1 MTGRRPWPHVYGTLI
16 WLKRPLYWLGLRPKA
31 GSILHSPSLALVFG
45 WYDAE
50 RADEIIGTLTS
61 SATTFSGHPHHRG
74 WSLSYTR
81 KETQC
86 LPNLGQHAALSTAK
100 TTARTLTRTGGEKQ
114 CAAPSGRCSQPTVTQ
129 TKYCDW

>member
-50 RADEIIGTLTS
+50 RA
-61 SATTFSGHPHHRG
+61 
-74 WSLSYTR
+74 
-81 KETQC
+81 
-86 LPNLGQHAALSTAK
+86 
-100 TTARTLTRTGGEKQ
+100 
-114 CAAPSGRCSQPTVTQ
+114 APLAGVFFPDHQSVTIDVGPTM
-129 TKYCDW
+129 D

>member
-50 RADEIIGTLTS
+50 RADPLAAILTS
-61 SATTFSGHPHHRG
+61 GVVAFLIPGRKHNAHPR
-74 WSLSYTR
+74 TD
-81 KETQC
+81 E
-86 LPNLGQHAALSTAK
+86 ALE
-100 TTARTLTRTGGEKQ
+100 RHG
-114 CAAPSGRCSQPTVTQ
+114 
-129 TKYCDW
+129 

>member
-50 RADEIIGTLTS
+50 RADEI
-61 SATTFSGHPHHRG
+61 SAPYQSVTIDVG
-74 WSLSYTR
+74 
-81 KETQC
+81 
-86 LPNLGQHAALSTAK
+86 
-100 TTARTLTRTGGEKQ
+100 
-114 CAAPSGRCSQPTVTQ
+114 PTM
-129 TKYCDW
+129 D

>member
-50 RADEIIGTLTS
+50 RG
-61 SATTFSGHPHHRG
+61 
-74 WSLSYTR
+74 
-81 KETQC
+81 
-86 LPNLGQHAALSTAK
+86 
-100 TTARTLTRTGGEKQ
+100 
-114 CAAPSGRCSQPTVTQ
+114 
-129 TKYCDW
+129 